1 MEQINMHTM
10 QIVDDLARMRSFR
23 KANADKQPDT
33 DPYGFKYEPF
43 EAFSAEPLGFLETAM
58 RLQTEALEL
67 FSAMG
72 TANRHSPLYIRMCS
86 QMEKLIAQLGS
97 CCITKAVIEHEAGEK
112 FGFLTDLTIKRLRK
126 ITGFNFRKCYQS
138 FMESQTLGHYN
149 AATLNLSVRW
159 AALDKRLIATAE
171 KIEKI
176 NAGKVKVDLSESKEP
191 DNSETKESDKA
202 EQNAEPA
209 SFAGKSHS
217 FSIDKAMV
225 RQNTTAK
232 TEDVQPEEIS
242 VPEVSACEAAPDTN
256 PEPVT
261 SEVLSSEPHP
271 TEQIHSGS
279 PKQTESDGSEHE
291 LPEAFPDEENIPY
304 VSEALVRQMADFWR
318 MQELIECAPP

>member
-1 MEQINMHTM
+1 
-10 QIVDDLARMRSFR
+10 
-23 KANADKQPDT
+23 
-33 DPYGFKYEPF
+33 
-43 EAFSAEPLGFLETAM
+43 
-58 RLQTEALEL
+58 
-67 FSAMG
+67 
-72 TANRHSPLYIRMCS
+72 
-86 QMEKLIAQLGS
+86 
-97 CCITKAVIEHEAGEK
+97 
-112 FGFLTDLTIKRLRK
+112 
-126 ITGFNFRKCYQS
+126 
-138 FMESQTLGHYN
+138 MESQTLGHFN
-149 AATLNLSVRW
+149 AATLSLSVRW
-159 AALDKRLIATAE
+159 AALDKRLIAPAE

-176 NAGKVKVDLSESKEP
+176 NAGKVKVNLSEYERKEP
-191 DNSETKESDKA
+191 DNSETKASDKA
-202 EQNAEPA
+202 EQNTEPA

-242 VPEVSACEAAPDTN
+242 VPEVSACEAVPDTN

-279 PKQTESDGSEHE
+279 PEQADFDGSEHE